1 MRIEEELEKTGYF
14 WLPDRENDKKPGIL
28 KIKNGGRIELEIIGN
43 FDEDLT
49 LFNKEFDLPRI
60 VGFVEGDGNVT
71 LERCFYTSKNLSFGG
86 GISKS
91 KIYVSMML
99 SGAAWEKDESVTFS
113 SLAFSVDCLDEW
125 VGISGINVQHDWKNK
140 TAQIDYTTPED
151 ISISLD
157 EEFTLNICFSGTI
170 PLGLNITEAK
180 IRQNVCF
187 KLTSEKVR
195 PLKDFIEMAF
205 KITNLMCFAVDDTVS
220 MKNLIA
226 TSPDLTIQ
234 ISEDK
239 NRPAPIKIYYE
250 SQPYS
255 EKKPKKT
262 WHDMLFTYK
271 AISIHADKIFNNW
284 LTAYEKLS
292 PAMALYFSTKT
303 DAQRYIDG
311 KFLALAQGLETY
323 HRRTSDEVWMDKSQY
338 ESLKQEIIE
347 NCPEEHRDWLSGR
360 LEHGNEINLRKRLQ
374 AIVEPFKQYLD
385 NSKERAKLL
394 KKIVDTRNYLTHYNT
409 ELEKDAAEGRD
420 FWVICQKMEA
430 IFSLHFLAVIGFT
443 EEEIE
448 TIVNNSHALQQ
459 KLKAE

>member
-1 MRIEEELEKTGYF
+1 
-14 WLPDRENDKKPGIL
+14 
-28 KIKNGGRIELEIIGN
+28 
-43 FDEDLT
+43 
-49 LFNKEFDLPRI
+49 
-60 VGFVEGDGNVT
+60 
-71 LERCFYTSKNLSFGG
+71 
-86 GISKS
+86 
-91 KIYVSMML
+91 
-99 SGAAWEKDESVTFS
+99 
-113 SLAFSVDCLDEW
+113 
-125 VGISGINVQHDWKNK
+125 
-140 TAQIDYTTPED
+140 
-151 ISISLD
+151 
-157 EEFTLNICFSGTI
+157 
-170 PLGLNITEAK
+170 
-180 IRQNVCF
+180 
-187 KLTSEKVR
+187 
-195 PLKDFIEMAF
+195 
-205 KITNLMCFAVDDTVS
+205 
-220 MKNLIA
+220 
-226 TSPDLTIQ
+226 
-234 ISEDK
+234 
-239 NRPAPIKIYYE
+239 
-250 SQPYS
+250 
-255 EKKPKKT
+255 
-262 WHDMLFTYK
+262 
-271 AISIHADKIFNNW
+271 
-284 LTAYEKLS
+284 
-292 PAMALYFSTKT
+292 MALYFSTKT

>member
-86 GISKS
+86 ISKS
-91 KIYVSMML
+91 KIYVSMVL
-99 SGAAWEKDESVTFS
+99 SGAAWEKDESVMFS
-113 SLAFSVDCLDEW
+113 TLAFSVDCLDEW

-140 TAQIDYTTPED
+140 TAQIDYSPPED
-151 ISISLD
+151 ISISLG
-157 EEFTLNICFSGTI
+157 EGFTLNICFGWTL
-170 PLGLNITEAK
+170 PGVPNITEAK
-180 IRQNVCF
+180 VSQNVYF
-187 KLTSEKVR
+187 KLTSETIR
-195 PLKDFIEMAF
+195 PLKDFTEMAF
-205 KITNLMCFAVDDTVS
+205 KITNLMCFAIDDTVA
-220 MKNLIA
+220 MKNLVA
-226 TSPDLTIQ
+226 TSPELTIQ

-255 EKKPKKT
+255 ENKPKKA
-262 WHDMLFTYK
+262 WHDMLFNYK

-284 LTAYEKLS
+284 LIAYETLS

-303 DAQRYIDG
+303 EAQRYIDG

-323 HRRTSDEVWMDKSQY
+323 HRRTSDEVLMEESQY

-347 NCPEEHRDWLSGR
+347 NCPEEHQDWLSGR
-360 LEHGNEINLRKRLQ
+360 LRYGNEISLNKRLK
-374 AIVEPFKQYLD
+374 AIVEPFKKYLG
-385 NSKERAKLL
+385 NSTERAKLL
-394 KKIVDTRNYLTHYNT
+394 RKIVVTRNYLTHYSA
-409 ELEKDAAEGRD
+409 ELEKDAVKGRD

-430 IFSLHFLAVIGFT
+430 IFSLHFLSVIGFT

-448 TIVNNSHALQQ
+448 AIASNSRALQQ
-459 KLKAE
+459 KLEAK